1 MAKSGM
7 NRSGPTEL
15 STIIGPDADFEG
27 RLTVKQSMRID
38 GKVRGELES
47 SETITI
53 GNSGT
58 VEGNIS
64 AKDIIVGGKITGKII
79 ASGRTV
85 LERTSVLQGD
95 LKTIKLVVEEGAVFN
110 GLSDMGEGGQTSANH
125 PPRKITLSDE

>member
-1 MAKSGM
+1 M